1 MRRRPLQ
8 HFPAAPLLHLC
19 LAIAIADHRAAR
31 SISKRLNY
39 RMFVAQ
45 RYKLCLRSRAQQRDQ
60 KNFDA
65 TPAKRRNRSR
75 LRHYRVKVLSQV

>member
-1 MRRRPLQ
+1 MRQGPLQ
-8 HFPAAPLLHLC
+8 HFPAALPLHLRR
-19 LAIAIADHRAAR
+19 AIAIGDRHAAP

-39 RMFVAQ
+39 RMFVAR
-45 RYKLCLRSRAQQRDQ
+45 RYKACPHPEAQQRNQ
-60 KNFDA
+60 KNFNA